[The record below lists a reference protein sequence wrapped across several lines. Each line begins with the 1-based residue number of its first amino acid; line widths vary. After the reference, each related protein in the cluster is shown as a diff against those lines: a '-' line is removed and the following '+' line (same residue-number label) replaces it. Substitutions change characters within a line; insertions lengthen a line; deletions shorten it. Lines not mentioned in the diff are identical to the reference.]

1 MTFSLKITTAEQV
14 AAVARAALLSDL
26 AGTRWQIQNGGITL
40 PSGFHARTDRTTRE
54 DLTEA
59 LFALQLGIKSEP
71 FSWKAPDGWIKLTRA
86 DLEQITAAVAAHVQS
101 CFDAE
106 EAVETQIAA
115 LSDADLAG
123 FAVRAAFDA
132 AMAAPAA
139 ET

>member
-1 MTFSLKITTAEQV
+1 ME
-14 AAVARAALLSDL
+14 
-26 AGTRWQIQNGGITL
+26 G
-40 PSGFHARTDRTTRE
+40 
-54 DLTEA
+54 
-59 LFALQLGIKSEP
+59 
-71 FSWKAPDGWIKLTRA
+71 PDGWIKLTRA

-132 AMAAPAA
+132 AMAA
-139 ET
+139 